1 MPKDSSFSLLKNA
14 FFVLE
19 EHEHRMSGIKAN
31 KVLTAF
37 FKLALPNICVYFI
50 LRKACESMV

>member
-1 MPKDSSFSLLKNA
+1 
-14 FFVLE
+14 
-19 EHEHRMSGIKAN
+19 MSGIKAN

-37 FKLALPNICVYFI
+37 FKLALPNSCVYFI